1 MYKNRCVNGK
11 AYNLTKKCLA
21 GTIAITLL
29 LSATPIVTAQQN
41 TVTTNV
47 KQLVKEDEQ
56 EINRTEEGDITYVVS
71 TEKDSLKEKYNDKVV
86 DTNETQENYQDD
98 SFIISDVSR
107 SDINAIDKTKNTI
120 IEKDYLLEG
129 SGDRMKHGRRVWIM

>member
-107 SDINAIDKTKNTI
+107 SDINTID
-120 IEKDYLLEG
+120 
-129 SGDRMKHGRRVWIM
+129 

>member
-41 TVTTNV
+41 TVTT
-47 KQLVKEDEQ
+47 
-56 EINRTEEGDITYVVS
+56 IMVS
-71 TEKDSLKEKYNDKVV
+71 
-86 DTNETQENYQDD
+86 
-98 SFIISDVSR
+98 
-107 SDINAIDKTKNTI
+107 
-120 IEKDYLLEG
+120 
-129 SGDRMKHGRRVWIM
+129 

>member
-1 MYKNRCVNGK
+1 MNTKRKMRNI
-11 AYNLTKKCLA
+11 TKKCLA

-71 TEKDSLKEKYNDKVV
+71 TEKDSLKEQYNDKVV

-107 SDINAIDKTKNTI
+107 SDINTID
-120 IEKDYLLEG
+120 
-129 SGDRMKHGRRVWIM
+129 

>member
-1 MYKNRCVNGK
+1 MMQGRSHYEYKEKNEKHN
-11 AYNLTKKCLA
+11 KKCLA

-71 TEKDSLKEKYNDKVV
+71 TEKDSLKEQYNDKVV
-86 DTNETQENYQDD
+86 DTNETQEDYQDD

-107 SDINAIDKTKNTI
+107 SDINTID
-120 IEKDYLLEG
+120 
-129 SGDRMKHGRRVWIM
+129 

>member
-1 MYKNRCVNGK
+1 MHKSK

-71 TEKDSLKEKYNDKVV
+71 TEKDSLKE
-86 DTNETQENYQDD
+86 
-98 SFIISDVSR
+98 
-107 SDINAIDKTKNTI
+107 
-120 IEKDYLLEG
+120 
-129 SGDRMKHGRRVWIM
+129 